1 VNEPP
6 EKTEPS
12 SFSELTVELIEQ
24 AASLM
29 GQRIS
34 APVRTAGVAAARLL
48 TYGACIVAVVAVG
61 LVFLGL
67 AIGLLVGMAPEP
79 SRWWICLLVALGF
92 FLVAAITAL
101 IVFPRRTP
109 SKAEATGEPEE

>member
-6 EKTEPS
+6 GKREPA

-29 GQRIS
+29 GERIS
-34 APVRTAGVAAARLL
+34 APVRTAGAAAARLL
-48 TYGACIVAVVAVG
+48 TYGACIVAVAVVG

-67 AIGLLVGMAPEP
+67 AIGHLIGRAPEP

-92 FLVAAITAL
+92 FLTAAVTAL
-101 IVFPRRTP
+101 MAFPRKTT

>member
-6 EKTEPS
+6 EETEPS

-29 GQRIS
+29 GERIS
-34 APVRTAGVAAARLL
+34 APVRTAGAAAARLL
-48 TYGACIVAVVAVG
+48 TYGASIVAVVGVG

-67 AIGLLVGMAPEP
+67 AIGHLVAMAPEP
-79 SRWWICLLVALGF
+79 SRWWICLLIAVGF
-92 FLVAAITAL
+92 FLAAAITAL

-109 SKAEATGEPEE
+109 RRAEATGEPEE